1 MYLNCHTYY
10 SLRYGTFSETEL
22 LGLAQKHDVHY
33 LALTDINATT
43 ACLNFLR
50 ESEGYGVHP
59 VVGVDF
65 RNGTDQQFCMLA
77 QSNKGFQHLNAY
89 LSKHLHEKIDF
100 PSDAP
105 RIQDTV
111 VVYPFEKILVR
122 KQVNLNGNEY
132 IGISLDDLRKLPFSK
147 LKNFSDKLVVQ
158 QPVSFRNQSDFNAHR
173 LLRTIDLN
181 TLLSKLPSEEQG
193 AKSHRMVPLS
203 ELEKSY
209 TDFPTIW
216 QNTENLMKSCQV
228 AFRFGEQNE
237 NQNQEVYFSDRDEDF
252 KFLKKECL
260 KKLKNRFPRPTKEL
274 YIRLEKELQAI
285 KTMDFVSYFLINYDI
300 INYAKSK
307 NYPYIGRGSGAN
319 SLVAYILEITNVDP
333 IELDLYFERF
343 INVYRNSPPDFDI
356 DFGYYD
362 REDITSY
369 IFKRFP
375 HTALMGTYVTF
386 QYKAVVRELGKVFG
400 LPKEEIDAFLLG
412 QKLQNHNYDNDEYL
426 KLIMK
431 YGKLIQGFP
440 NHLSVHAGGI
450 LITKRPI
457 HYYTATFLPPKGYAT
472 VQFDMNIAESVGIHK
487 FDILSQ
493 TGLPKIK
500 DTLQIISEN
509 QPDAEVKNI
518 EDYKQFTKDQKIN
531 DLLKVGNC
539 IGVFYVE
546 SPAMRVLM
554 TKLKTQDYLNLVAAS
569 SIIRPGVS
577 NGGMKNEFI
586 LRHRDPERRKQSH
599 PVMLDIL
606 HDTYGVMVYQEDVLK
621 VAHKFAGLSL
631 AEADILRRGMR
642 GKVSS
647 KGQFE
652 RIEAKFK
659 ENCAAKGYS
668 TELTNEIWGQVKAF
682 AGYAFAKGHS
692 ASYAVES
699 YQSLYLKKYFPLEF
713 MTSVINNGGGFYNV
727 QTYINEIRKCGGIVE
742 APCVNN
748 SDHLNC
754 IDGSTVYLGFTMIKS
769 FEDKSSERLLFARK
783 TLGKFKSL
791 DDFVDR
797 VPIGLEQLMLLV
809 RLDAFRFTG
818 LDKHNIA
825 WQVNFKLKASKQD
838 FNAPVLFRTEQKSY
852 ALPSFRTNPLINA
865 YDELELLG
873 YPLTSRFNLLAEPI
887 SSNLLATDIPNY
899 CNERIVI
906 YGNLITAKGT
916 PTNDKRLMH
925 FGTFLDMAGNIFD
938 TVHFPGVSEKYPII
952 SKGIYK
958 ITGRVSEE
966 MEYYSIMAE
975 KVEFQAI
982 KPDPREEISPSVL
995 HSGYDKLTKED
1006 TSTPSNAKGI

>member
-10 SLRYGTFSETEL
+10 SLRYGTFPETEL
-22 LGLAQKHDVHY
+22 LRLAEKNNVYY
-33 LALTDINATT
+33 LAVTDINSTT

-50 ESEGYGVHP
+50 ESSNYNVHP
-59 VVGVDF
+59 VIGVDF
-65 RNGTDQQFCMLA
+65 RNGAEQQFVMLA
-77 QSNKGFQHLNAY
+77 KSNKGFHNINSY
-89 LSKHLHEKIDF
+89 LSKHIHNTVDF
-100 PSDAP
+100 PANAP
-105 RIQDTV
+105 QLKETLII
-111 VVYPFEKILVR
+111 YPFEKVLVR
-122 KQVNLNGNEY
+122 KSVRLRKNEY

-147 LKNFSDKLVVQ
+147 LKNCTDKLVVQ
-158 QPVSFRNQSDFNAHR
+158 HPVSFRGQSDFNAHR

-181 TLLSKLPSEEQG
+181 TVLSKLPYTEQG
-193 AKSHRMVPLS
+193 SKSHCMVPQRV
-203 ELEKSY
+203 LE
-209 TDFPTIW
+209 DAFAEFPTAC
-216 QNTENLMKSCQV
+216 QNTRDIMGSCKV
-228 AFRFGEQNE
+228 DFKFDSQNN
-237 NQNQEVYFSDRDEDF
+237 NQNQKVYLKSRKKDY

-260 KKLKNRFPRPTKEL
+260 RKLRNRFPKPTEEL
-274 YIRLEKELQAI
+274 YIRLQKELDAI

-343 INVYRNSPPDFDI
+343 INIYRSSPPDFDI
-356 DFGYYD
+356 DFGYSD
-362 REDITSY
+362 REDITRY
-369 IFKRFP
+369 IFERFP

-400 LPKEEIDAFLLG
+400 LPKEEIDAFLIG
-412 QKLQNHNYDNDEYL
+412 KKLKGHRKHNDEYL
-426 KLIMK
+426 KLITK
-431 YGKLIQGFP
+431 YGNLIKGFP

-472 VQFDMNIAESVGIHK
+472 VQFDMNIAESIGIHK

-500 DTLQIISEN
+500 DTLQIIKKN
-509 QPDAEVKNI
+509 QPYANVKNI
-518 EDYKQFTKDQKIN
+518 EDFKQFTGDGNIN
-531 DLLKVGNC
+531 DLLKTGDC

-554 TKLKTQDYLNLVAAS
+554 TKLKTQDYPNLVAAS

-586 LRHRDPERRKQSH
+586 LRHRDPERRKLAP
-599 PVMLDIL
+599 PVMLEIL

-652 RIEAKFK
+652 RIEKKFK
-659 ENCAAKGYS
+659 TNCIAKGYT

-713 MTSVINNGGGFYNV
+713 MTAVLNNGGGFYNV
-727 QTYINEIRKCGGIVE
+727 QTYINEIRKCGGTVE
-742 APCVNN
+742 PPCVNN
-748 SDHLNC
+748 SEHLNC
-754 IDGSTVYLGFTMIKS
+754 IKGSTVYLGLKMIKS
-769 FEDKSSERLLFARK
+769 LEDKASQRLLSAREID
-783 TLGKFKSL
+783 GKFDSL

-797 VPIGLEQLMLLV
+797 VQIGLEQLMLLV

-818 LDKHNIA
+818 LDKHEIA
-825 WQVNFKLKASKQD
+825 WQARFKLKSSKRDFRSPVCSEQD
-838 FNAPVLFRTEQKSY
+838 KFPIRYQLLSQ
-852 ALPSFRTNPLINA
+852 TN
-865 YDELELLG
+865 
-873 YPLTSRFNLLAEPI
+873 S
-887 SSNLLATDIPNY
+887 
-899 CNERIVI
+899 
-906 YGNLITAKGT
+906 
-916 PTNDKRLMH
+916 
-925 FGTFLDMAGNIFD
+925 
-938 TVHFPGVSEKYPII
+938 
-952 SKGIYK
+952 
-958 ITGRVSEE
+958 
-966 MEYYSIMAE
+966 
-975 KVEFQAI
+975 
-982 KPDPREEISPSVL
+982 
-995 HSGYDKLTKED
+995 
-1006 TSTPSNAKGI
+1006 